1 MLTVVVVP
9 PLFRGNRF
17 IPDDVTFDEEPKDLA
32 TDVDLSAYTPELFTS
47 TAAATSKVR
56 HTPSNKLLWS

>member
-9 PLFRGNRF
+9 LFCGNRF

-32 TDVDLSAYTPELFTS
+32 ADVDLSAYTPELFTS
-47 TAAATSKVR
+47 PAAATSKVR
-56 HTPSNKLLWS
+56 PTLSNNLLWS